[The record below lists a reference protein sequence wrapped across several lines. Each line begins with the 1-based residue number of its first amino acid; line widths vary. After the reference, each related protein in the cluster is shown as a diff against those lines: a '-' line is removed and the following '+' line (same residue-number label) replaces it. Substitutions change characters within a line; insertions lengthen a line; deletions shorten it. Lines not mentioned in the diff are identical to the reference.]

1 MVNKKEYFI
10 NFYKLVIS
18 IDKAVMY
25 FCKKKQ
31 NTIVF
36 NIKKKK
42 IFYRRK
48 HDSSFSDVQRICH
61 CSSNST

>member
-36 NIKKKK
+36 NILKK
-42 IFYRRK
+42 IF
-48 HDSSFSDVQRICH
+48 SLPAQAWL
-61 CSSNST
+61 